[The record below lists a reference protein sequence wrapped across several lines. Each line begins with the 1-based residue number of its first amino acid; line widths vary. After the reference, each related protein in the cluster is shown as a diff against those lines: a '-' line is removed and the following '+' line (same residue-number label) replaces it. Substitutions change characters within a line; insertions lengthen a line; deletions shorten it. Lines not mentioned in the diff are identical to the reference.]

1 MFLTFQDSSKYPS
14 LSALLHY
21 EDFKGSFKGRLE
33 KKGVHKEKMRFR
45 PKKYFFISHSLIALE
60 LI

>member
-45 PKKYFFISHSLIALE
+45 PEKYFLFHIV
-60 LI
+60 